1 MKKEIKLFYPLPTL
15 ICGTTLLLIILTALA
30 VNL

>member
-1 MKKEIKLFYPLPTL
+1 MKKQIEMFYPLPTL